1 MLQGGCENRF
11 GRDFS
16 GNMSQTENPEIAS
29 PVSIGIHG
37 IERSVIEHIAEAR
50 SFDFP
55 DVVSAL
61 ITAGEPVGVDI
72 DEGLRFEIGR
82 HGDYAR
88 AVSAWSENG
97 TVSDETKSHTR
108 FGDARRLLSSL

>member
-37 IERSVIEHIAEAR
+37 IE
-50 SFDFP
+50 
-55 DVVSAL
+55 
-61 ITAGEPVGVDI
+61 
-72 DEGLRFEIGR
+72 
-82 HGDYAR
+82 
-88 AVSAWSENG
+88 
-97 TVSDETKSHTR
+97 
-108 FGDARRLLSSL
+108 